1 MKILLTGGTGMVGRN
16 ILDYARET
24 GHTFQIYA
32 PSSKELN
39 LLERAST
46 EDYVLRHRPDLIVH
60 CAGRVG
66 GIQANISNPVS
77 FLVDNLDMARNL
89 FGAAHKARIRRVLN
103 MGTSCMY
110 PRGIDHPLTEDL
122 VLKGELEPTN
132 EGYAIAKV
140 FAARYLSYIHRE
152 NHDLQYKTLIPCNL
166 YGRYDNFNPQT
177 SHMIPA
183 AIHKV
188 HTAVHTGG
196 DGVEIWGDGTAR
208 REFMDAHDIADFV
221 FFAIENFDRLPEM
234 TNVGLGFDYS
244 INEYYQAV
252 SKVLGY
258 TGGFRHDLTKPVG
271 MKRKLVSMKVA
282 ESLGWKAKTSLET
295 GIRRAYDYYL
305 SLLPEQRG
313 VSRV

>member
-24 GHTFQIYA
+24 GRAFEIGA
-32 PSSKELN
+32 PSSRELN
-39 LLERAST
+39 LLDRVMT
-46 EDYVLRHRPDLIVH
+46 EEYVARHQPDLIIH

-89 FGAAHKARIRRVLN
+89 FGAAHKAGVRRVLN

-110 PRGIDHPLTEDL
+110 PRGVDQHLTEDM

-132 EGYAIAKV
+132 EGYAIAKI
-140 FAARYLSYIHRE
+140 FAAKYLSYMHRE
-152 NHDLQYKTLIPCNL
+152 NSDLQYKTLIPCNL
-166 YGRYDNFNPQT
+166 YGRYDNFDPQT

-188 HTAVHTGG
+188 HTAMQSGSG
-196 DGVEIWGDGTAR
+196 DVEIWGDGSVR
-208 REFMDAHDIADFV
+208 REFMDARDLADFV
-221 FFAIENFDRLPEM
+221 LFAVENFDRLPEM
-234 TNVGLGFDYS
+234 INVGLGFDYS

-258 TGGFRHDLTKPVG
+258 GGGFRYDLTKPVG
-271 MKRKLVSMKVA
+271 MKRKLVSVQRA
-282 ESLGWKAKTSLET
+282 QELGWSAKTRLDE
-295 GIRRAYDYYL
+295 GISRAYAYYL
-305 SLLPEQRG
+305 SLNSGLR
-313 VSRV
+313 